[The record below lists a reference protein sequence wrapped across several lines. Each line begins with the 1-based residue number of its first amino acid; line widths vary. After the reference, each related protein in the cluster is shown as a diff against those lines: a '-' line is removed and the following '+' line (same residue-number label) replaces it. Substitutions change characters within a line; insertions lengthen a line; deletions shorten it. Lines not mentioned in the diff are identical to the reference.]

1 MNGAAAGAVGTANAI
16 PIAGS
21 TGKLDSSWL
30 PAGGGSGTVNSGTA
44 LQLAMYSGT
53 GAAVSGDSAL
63 TDSGTTL
70 NYSGSGGVSA
80 PSGTFAGN
88 VTVNGQLLVAGPW
101 MVSSP
106 IPGTAMG
113 AAGAGTSALG
123 ISHDGNFFVF
133 ANGGSPPKNTAHP
146 PSCFFTKL
154 GRE

>member
-70 NYSGSGGVSA
+70 NYSGSGGISA

-101 MVSSP
+101 VVSSP
-106 IPGTAMG
+106 RPGTAMG
-113 AAGAGTSALG
+113 AAGGGDSALG
-123 ISHDGNFFVF
+123 NLTDGKFYGF
-133 ANGGSPPKNTAHP
+133 AH
-146 PSCFFTKL
+146 
-154 GRE
+154 

>member
-70 NYSGSGGVSA
+70 NYSGSGGLLA
-80 PSGTFAGN
+80 PSGTFAGSCEGN
-88 VTVNGQLLVAGPW
+88 RPVLGGRPW
-101 MVSSP
+101 EVGYASP
-106 IPGTAMG
+106 W
-113 AAGAGTSALG
+113 
-123 ISHDGNFFVF
+123 
-133 ANGGSPPKNTAHP
+133 GGER
-146 PSCFFTKL
+146 
-154 GRE
+154 G